1 MFCQGRRAKRRPNAG
16 KYRED
21 KNMREEDAFPLGH
34 GGLYEPLGSA
44 QALGAPVGFAMCR
57 SKWRPQEKYE
67 VQGKR

>member
-1 MFCQGRRAKRRPNAG
+1 
-16 KYRED
+16 
-21 KNMREEDAFPLGH
+21 MREEDAFPLGR

-44 QALGAPVGFAMCR
+44 QALGAPMGFAMCR